1 MNLGYLNFSLFNN
14 LHVKV
19 IEDITQIQKNQKA
32 EKKKDCLKIHW
43 VFTRT
48 FWNILQIKVMSQL
61 HNETI
66 TRIQEIHFC
75 QQVRKLHF
83 NLDQQLYKSHYNVF
97 INLNEYD
104 VIATTNDIFKLV
116 TQRFCEEISITTFL
130 KLFKIQMPDQS
141 I

>member
-83 NLDQQLYKSHYNVF
+83 NLHVF